1 MWVEYTR
8 ERGDFKGDAARRG
21 VASRPLIR
29 FGLALRW
36 LRVHE
41 PRRRHRRLRSIA
53 AGSVVLVVV
62 RDGLAG
68 GPVPVLR
75 GGARGWGGSGGVRR
89 GARRWTG
96 APARRPAIFFARRA
110 RDRLARGG
118 WGEADVTRGVEAYLP
133 RGARD
138 ETKTQTDGNLGA
150 HVNLGGCGVRESGAR
165 EEVSVARPRSSV
177 ARFGGGGRRRGKLN
191 RVSGERLPERVPTD
205 GSSRARAKRVRT
217 VAEVLNRAHDARV
230 ARRACVE
237 VPRHTGEK

>member
-8 ERGDFKGDAARRG
+8 ERGDFKGDAARRC
-21 VASRPLIR
+21 VASRPLHR
-29 FGLALRW
+29 VGLALRW

-41 PRRRHRRLRSIA
+41 PRRRHRLRSIA

-75 GGARGWGGSGGVRR
+75 GRARGWGGSGGARR

-96 APARRPAIFFARRA
+96 APARSLAIFFARRA
-110 RDRLARGG
+110 RDRLSCGGRGD
-118 WGEADVTRGVEAYLP
+118 ADVTRGVEAYLP

-150 HVNLGGCGVRESGAR
+150 HVNLGGCGVRESGA
-165 EEVSVARPRSSV
+165 
-177 ARFGGGGRRRGKLN
+177 
-191 RVSGERLPERVPTD
+191 GE
-205 GSSRARAKRVRT
+205 GSAS
-217 VAEVLNRAHDARV
+217 RV
-230 ARRACVE
+230 AVIYRSVWWWWTT
-237 VPRHTGEK
+237 PRKIE